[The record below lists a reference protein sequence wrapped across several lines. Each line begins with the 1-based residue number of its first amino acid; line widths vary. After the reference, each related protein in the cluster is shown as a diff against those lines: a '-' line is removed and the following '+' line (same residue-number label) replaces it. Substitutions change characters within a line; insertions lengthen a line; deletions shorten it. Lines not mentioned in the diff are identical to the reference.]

1 MNCDIVDLTCACA
14 GAVDAL
20 QNCCDWVKNGDNR
33 KAVVIA
39 SDIAKYEL
47 NSSGEYTQGAGS
59 VSMLICEN
67 PSIILFN
74 GSWGVSTKGIG
85 DFFKPRRQYKKAN
98 ILIEAAKILDK
109 EVSQEEAEALLENT
123 ESKFWSD
130 TNDIIEV
137 YKEEPIFEGQFSNES
152 YKARVYEAIE
162 DFNNQNDRNILKE
175 WENIVFH
182 LPYAYHGRRMIID
195 KWIEWMKGNNQL
207 DKIYSEIGKPDSTED
222 KDWIKKVSKSN
233 IYNSFIR
240 EKISPGEKASSEI
253 GNMYTASIFM
263 SLISSLV
270 ESLEK
275 DRKLENKKIGFIS
288 YGSGSKAKI
297 FEGTIEKDWIKK
309 TKLTKLF
316 ENLDNRKKVSIDVY
330 EDLHKRKIS
339 SNINNNDGVIK
350 LSKIFNGEFTEGLR
364 KYVKY

>member
-1 MNCDIVDLTCACA
+1 MFVEKWI
-14 GAVDAL
+14 
-20 QNCCDWVKNGDNR
+20 DW
-33 KAVVIA
+33 
-39 SDIAKYEL
+39 
-47 NSSGEYTQGAGS
+47 
-59 VSMLICEN
+59 M
-67 PSIILFN
+67 
-74 GSWGVSTKGIG
+74 
-85 DFFKPRRQYKKAN
+85 
-98 ILIEAAKILDK
+98 K
-109 EVSQEEAEALLENT
+109 E
-123 ESKFWSD
+123 
-130 TNDIIEV
+130 
-137 YKEEPIFEGQFSNES
+137 
-152 YKARVYEAIE
+152 
-162 DFNNQNDRNILKE
+162 NNQ
-175 WENIVFH
+175 F
-182 LPYAYHGRRMIID
+182 
-195 KWIEWMKGNNQL
+195 